1 MPRHLIEK
9 QKRLLDEHRY
19 AKQPGDLP
27 QKIWN
32 NLEQMNDFETIHSHV
47 SDYLCRHYDPEA
59 VELKEWYLMPSINEC
74 LAEYEKQDI
83 GLIADIAKHGCSG
96 GVAGITYYSETIAFH
111 DHHQEEIWQLV
122 QDHADAAGLKNG
134 EFLQHI
140 SQDPTSL
147 TGLVNDL
154 VWWAVKVRAQEL
166 HELVPRVAHPF
177 AEATAGVKDCAGNS
191 DGKAR
196 SRLK

>member
-19 AKQPGDLP
+19 ASKSDDLP
-27 QKIWN
+27 QKVWN
-32 NLEQMNDFETIHSHV
+32 NLVDMNDFETIYSFV
-47 SDYLCRHYDPEA
+47 NDYLHRHYDPEA
-59 VELKEWYLMPSINEC
+59 VEVKQWFLMPSIKEC
-74 LAEYEKQDI
+74 LVEYEKQDI
-83 GLIADIAKHGCSG
+83 GLINDIAKHGCSG
-96 GVAGITYYSETIAFH
+96 GVAGITYYTETTSFH

-122 QDHADAAGLKNG
+122 RDHSDEAGLKNG

-154 VWWAVKVRAQEL
+154 VWWAVKVRAEEL
-166 HELVPRVAHPF
+166 RDA
-177 AEATAGVKDCAGNS
+177 AAGAS
-191 DGKAR
+191 T
-196 SRLK
+196 

>member
-59 VELKEWYLMPSINEC
+59 VELKEWYLMPSIKEC

-83 GLIADIAKHGCSG
+83 GLIADIAKHGCAG
-96 GVAGITYYSETIAFH
+96 GVSGITYYAETTAFH
-111 DHHQEEIWQLV
+111 DNHQEEIWQLV
-122 QDHADAAGLKNG
+122 QDHADDSGLKNG

-140 SQDPTSL
+140 SQDPSSL
-147 TGLVNDL
+147 TGFVNDL

-166 HELVPRVAHPF
+166 HELVPAAG
-177 AEATAGVKDCAGNS
+177 AEA
-191 DGKAR
+191 
-196 SRLK
+196 